1 VEFPIDRRFAAVRW
15 IGSEGMTPEQLKVAA
30 DTAWTLLTGFLVF
43 FMNAGFGLIEAGL
56 CRRKNTTMILSK
68 NFVVF
73 AIATLGFY
81 AVGFGLMFSDG
92 GLFGS
97 AGGWLLGGA
106 DNSPAAGPRYQGI
119 FGALGWAGIPLH
131 AKFFFEAVF
140 CGTSATIVSGSV
152 NERMKYSSFLVFS
165 LILTAVIYPIAGHWV
180 WGGGFLARAG
190 MRDFSGSTVV
200 HSLGGWAAL
209 AGIIVLGPRLGRYEP
224 GVKPTTV
231 PGHQMGY
238 VFLGGMILWLGWFG
252 FNPGSTMSLDADAIS
267 RIAVTTALSACAS
280 TLVSTLYAWGR
291 YGKPD
296 FSLTVNGCLAGL
308 VSITAPCAYVTP
320 GSSLVIG
327 AIAGVTVIEAVGI
340 FDHFHLDDPVGAT
353 SVHLVHGIFG
363 TVCVG
368 LFGVKGLGGLPND
381 GLFRG
386 GGLAQLFPQLEAVV
400 TVGSFSFG
408 SSLLAW
414 YGIKKM
420 MGIRVSAEDEITGL
434 DIAEMGMEAYPD
446 AAELEKR
453 SRDAAARLASS

>member
-1 VEFPIDRRFAAVRW
+1 
-15 IGSEGMTPEQLKVAA
+15 MTPTELKIGV
-30 DTAWTLLTGFLVF
+30 DTGWTLLTGFLVF
-43 FMNAGFGLIEAGL
+43 FMNAGFGLVEAGL
-56 CRRKNTTMILSK
+56 CRRKNATMILSK

-92 GLFGS
+92 GLLGT

-106 DNSPAAGPRYQGI
+106 DNSPASGGQYRGI
-119 FGALGWAGIPLH
+119 FGALGWAGIPLA
-131 AKFFFEAVF
+131 AKFLFQAVF

-209 AGIIVLGPRLGRYEP
+209 AGIIVLGPRLGRYP
-224 GVKPTTV
+224 KGSKPTTV

-252 FNPGSTMSLDADAIS
+252 FNPGSTMSLDADAIA
-267 RIAVTTALSACAS
+267 RIAVTTGLSACAS
-280 TLVSTLYAWGR
+280 TLVATLYAWWR
-291 YGKPD
+291 HGKPD

-320 GSSLVIG
+320 KSALIIG
-327 AIAGVTVIEAVGI
+327 AIAGVTVIEAVGF
-340 FDHFHLDDPVGAT
+340 FDRLRLDDPVGAT

-363 TVCVG
+363 TLCVG
-368 LFGVKGLGGLPND
+368 LFGVKGLSGLPHD
-381 GLFRG
+381 GLLRG
-386 GGLAQLFPQLEAVV
+386 GGLAQLAPQLEAVLS
-400 TVGSFSFG
+400 VGAFSLA

-414 YGIKKM
+414 SVIKKV
-420 MGIRVSAEDEITGL
+420 MGVRVTAEQEIVGL
-434 DIAEMGMEAYPD
+434 DIAEMGMEAYPE
-446 AAELEKR
+446 ATVMETR
-453 SRDAAARLASS
+453 SREAHAASIPPGPGRSAPPGPAP

>member
-1 VEFPIDRRFAAVRW
+1 
-15 IGSEGMTPEQLKVAA
+15 MTPAELKVGA
-30 DTAWTLLTGFLVF
+30 DTAWTVLTAFLVF

-56 CRRKNTTMILSK
+56 CQKKNATMILSK

-73 AIATLGFY
+73 AISTLGFY
-81 AVGFGLMFSDG
+81 FVGFGLMFSDG
-92 GLFGS
+92 GLMGT

-106 DNSPAAGPRYQGI
+106 DNSPATGSAYHGI
-119 FGALGWAGIPLH
+119 FGALGWTGIPLS
-131 AKFFFEAVF
+131 AKFLFELVF

-165 LILTAVIYPIAGHWV
+165 LVLTAFMYPIEGHWI

-200 HSLGGWAAL
+200 HSFGGWAAL
-209 AGIIVLGPRLGRYEP
+209 AGAIVVGPRLGRYPP
-224 GVKPTTV
+224 GGKPATV

-252 FNPGSTMSLDADAIS
+252 FNPGSTMAVDPEAIA
-267 RIAVTTALSACAS
+267 RIAVTTNLAACAGTLSA
-280 TLVSTLYAWGR
+280 TFYAWWR
-291 YGKPD
+291 HGKPD

-320 GSSLVIG
+320 RASLIIG
-327 AIAGVTVIEAVGI
+327 AIAGVSVIEAVRV
-340 FDHFHLDDPVGAT
+340 FDRLRIDDPVGAT

-363 TVCVG
+363 TLCVG
-368 LFGVKGLGGLPND
+368 LFGVKGLSGLPAD

-386 GGLAQLFPQLEAVV
+386 GGFAQLGPQMEAVV
-400 TVGSFSFG
+400 TIGAFSFG
-408 SSLLAW
+408 VSMLVWHA
-414 YGIKKM
+414 IKKV
-420 MGIRVSAEDEITGL
+420 MGLRVSEADELIGL

-446 AAELEKR
+446 STATVTSLPDGVVGA
-453 SRDAAARLASS
+453 D